1 MSKDSPAVTT
11 AKRLLDDLK
20 ARGFRFQRTAPGIDG
35 PLAGN
40 RVTDQWVDTIYIEG
54 FSSDCFAWRQRRSS
68 LIVPGQGLMDRQV
81 TGGALDVLSEVLS
94 WNIDN

>member
-1 MSKDSPAVTT
+1 MSKDSPTVTT
-11 AKRLLDDLK
+11 AKQLLDNLK

-35 PLAGN
+35 PLLGN
-40 RVTDQWVDTIYIEG
+40 RVTAQWVDTIYIEG